1 MIGGR
6 LESCLAVGS
15 QACTGTLFDR
25 DEGRPT
31 YFAQA
36 KEHSG
41 IGYNQAA
48 EHAHCIL
55 AAPAGSPL
63 CLPPRQEKLLVGAGI
78 AWRYNFN
85 LGGLVWPPL
94 RNSGLESGKIL
105 HNVDVCA
112 YIARMGGVPRNRVC
126 HRSPRIGTSTNLTLY
141 EGPLSS
147 ANDFSLPAL
156 LSDDF
161 LRAVRCTFRPRL
173 APLARFWGSRR
184 PTVALH
190 VRRGDVHTSNSRVAR
205 SVYTHHYVADSAY
218 LDIIGVVL
226 RRYPSADVH
235 VWSSAEGFYTNASFE
250 PFARAGATLHIDTD
264 EMEAQAHFATA
275 DVFVMGRSCFSLLPA
290 LLNPNCVVA
299 TVHGSNKMT
308 DEALVRAVPH
318 GMALSGGRAGE
329 ELLGCMRERGW

>member
-1 MIGGR
+1 MSTSAPTSLGW
-6 LESCLAVGS
+6 A
-15 QACTGTLFDR
+15 ACRAIACAT
-25 DEGRPT
+25 
-31 YFAQA
+31 
-36 KEHSG
+36 
-41 IGYNQAA
+41 AA
-48 EHAHCIL
+48 
-55 AAPAGSPL
+55 
-63 CLPPRQEKLLVGAGI
+63 
-78 AWRYNFN
+78 
-85 LGGLVWPPL
+85 
-94 RNSGLESGKIL
+94 
-105 HNVDVCA
+105 
-112 YIARMGGVPRNRVC
+112 
-126 HRSPRIGTSTNLTLY
+126 SPRIGTSTNLTLY
-141 EGPLSS
+141 EGSLSS

>member
-1 MIGGR
+1 MPKPARIECFQQYKEPR
-6 LESCLAVGS
+6 AHALSSSHAWLAR
-15 QACTGTLFDR
+15 DR
-25 DEGRPT
+25 SNDEVRRHGRPSLGLLAG
-31 YFAQA
+31 YA

-48 EHAHCIL
+48 EHAHCVL
-55 AAPAGSPL
+55 AALAGSPL

-141 EGPLSS
+141 EGSLSS

-235 VWSSAEGFYTNASFE
+235 
-250 PFARAGATLHIDTD
+250 
-264 EMEAQAHFATA
+264 AHFATA

-290 LLNPNCVVA
+290 LLDPNCVVA

-318 GMALSGGRAGE
+318 GMALSVGRAGE
-329 ELLGCMRERGW
+329 ERWVGGEAREVGVCIVACAKSAGERW